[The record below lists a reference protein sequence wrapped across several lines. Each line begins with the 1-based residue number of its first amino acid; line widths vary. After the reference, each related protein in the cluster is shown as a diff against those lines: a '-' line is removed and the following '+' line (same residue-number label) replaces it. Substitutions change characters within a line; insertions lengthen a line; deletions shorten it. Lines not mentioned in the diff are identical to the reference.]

1 MSRERREIIYS
12 ICIIIAI
19 PLLFA
24 GNTLFI
30 TKRIKDDTNR
40 NARSNADTVNT
51 MIAEGIRSSIESKKY
66 TDTTKILESM
76 KQHQPAIGSIYV
88 VARDNGIF
96 KIVARTDDA
105 PKDLAQN
112 DTLQLS
118 IIFDRARS
126 AAKRIDGQ
134 NAEGSDVKG
143 WNVISPLLMTDSNSV
158 EAAISTDVLTS
169 DTEELIADTL
179 VKSFEITAVTAV
191 IIVVLLF
198 HHLRFVGYADLLH
211 RQKELNQTMN
221 DFLSVATHEL
231 KAPMAVIQGNISN
244 IIDGV
249 FGKLPDEFMRPVNN
263 VTLQTDRLK
272 NLVQD
277 LLNVSRIEQ
286 GRINFEYKNVNMR
299 EIINTMVVNYVG
311 PAKSKE
317 IELTYNPEGVADVY
331 ADDGRVQEI
340 ITNLVDNAIKYT
352 PKGSVIITHRKQGN
366 SLVTSVRD
374 TGPGMTDVERGRL
387 FQRFYRIKNEHTEG
401 IPGTGLGLWIIKQY
415 AEKMGG
421 DITVSSI
428 VGAGT
433 EFTVVLPLAKDTP
446 KVPKVPIQPP
456 IPSATN

>member
-1 MSRERREIIYS
+1 VNRERREIIYS

-30 TKRIKDDTNR
+30 TKRIRDNTNR
-40 NARSNADTVNT
+40 NARSSADTVNT
-51 MIAEGIRSSIESKKY
+51 MIAEGIRSSVESKKY
-66 TDTTKILESM
+66 TETTTILKSM
-76 KQHQPAIGSIYV
+76 KERQPTIGSIYV
-88 VARDNGIF
+88 VARDNNAF
-96 KIVARTDDA
+96 KIVAKTDDA
-105 PKDLAQN
+105 PEVLTQN

-134 NAEGSDVKG
+134 NSSGEAVKG
-143 WNVISPLLMTDSNSV
+143 WNVISPLLVSNSTTV
-158 EAAISTDVLTS
+158 EAAVSTDVLTS
-169 DTEELIADTL
+169 DTEELIAKTL
-179 VKSFEITAVTAV
+179 VTSFEITAVTAV

-198 HHLRFVGYADLLH
+198 HHLRFVGYADLLR

-244 IIDGV
+244 ILDGV
-249 FGKLPDEFMRPVNN
+249 FGKLPDAFIHPVNN
-263 VTLQTDRLK
+263 VTLQTDRLN

-286 GRINFEYKNVNMR
+286 GRINFELKNVNTR
-299 EIINTMVVNYVG
+299 EIIDTMVRNYMG
-311 PAKSKE
+311 PAESKG
-317 IELTYNPEGVADVY
+317 IKLTYNPEGVADVY
-331 ADDGRVQEI
+331 ADEGRVQEI
-340 ITNLVDNAIKYT
+340 ITNLIDNAIKYT
-352 PKGSVIITHRKQGN
+352 PEGSVIITHRKEGN

-387 FQRFYRIKNEHTEG
+387 FQRFYRVKNEHTEG

-433 EFTVVLPLAKDTP
+433 EFTVILPLAKDAPQKPNT
-446 KVPKVPIQPP
+446 
-456 IPSATN
+456 